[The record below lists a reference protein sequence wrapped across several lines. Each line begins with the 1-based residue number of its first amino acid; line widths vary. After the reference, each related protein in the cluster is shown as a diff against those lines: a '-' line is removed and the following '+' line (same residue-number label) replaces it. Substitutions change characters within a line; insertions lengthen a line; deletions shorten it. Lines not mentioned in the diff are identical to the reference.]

1 MNNGRSWNVLLVM
14 IWLLLLAGCS
24 PNGRQQIL
32 PPVSGPEQLKL
43 GEQLYAAHCAAC
55 HGVLARGGIAGPNL
69 SSSSFRYGKGRAAIV
84 RSILDGRPGG
94 MPSFSAHLS
103 PEQAAYL
110 ADFLL
115 QPH

>member
-1 MNNGRSWNVLLVM
+1 M

-24 PNGRQQIL
+24 PDDRQQIL
-32 PPVSGPEQLKL
+32 PPISGPEQLRL
-43 GEQLYAAHCAAC
+43 GKQLFAVHCAAC
-55 HGVLARGGIAGPNL
+55 HGALARGGVAGPNL
-69 SSSSFRYGKGRAAIV
+69 MTSSFRYGKQRTV
-84 RSILDGRPGG
+84 VVTSILEGRPGG
-94 MPSFSAHLS
+94 MPSFGAHLS